1 MRIRLTKVSVR
12 EAVSFPGAI
21 DIVFYRDE
29 KGALYRLRYTD
40 RGIPSLTF
48 IESLHRVMCLSKY
61 APEIIDGEIV
71 MDDPDEINVKMD
83 KDIYNLKKNA
93 ENFEFIDADDFEIKT
108 FNGLIRKETNQLKFM

>member
-29 KGALYRLRYTD
+29 KGALYRLRHTD

-71 MDDPDEINVKMD
+71 MDVPDEINVKMD

>member
-93 ENFEFIDADDFEIKT
+93 ENFEFIDADDFEIKRYKP
-108 FNGLIRKETNQLKFM
+108 LR